1 MHYPNNYCIQKYPIN
16 IPYVFHCYPQRR
28 YNWDNY
34 LSFEWLPN
42 CFTTNSVMTTSYID
56 MHVHIYIYMKHGG
69 VNVPQLATAK
79 ELSGHN
85 SVHASPLT
93 AWKF

>member
-1 MHYPNNYCIQKYPIN
+1 MDHAVPQGMDQGMDRGVWIVCGFGALIHTLYFDSYPY
-16 IPYVFHCYPQRR
+16 
-28 YNWDNY
+28 
-34 LSFEWLPN
+34 
-42 CFTTNSVMTTSYID
+42 
-56 MHVHIYIYMKHGG
+56 IYIYMKHGG